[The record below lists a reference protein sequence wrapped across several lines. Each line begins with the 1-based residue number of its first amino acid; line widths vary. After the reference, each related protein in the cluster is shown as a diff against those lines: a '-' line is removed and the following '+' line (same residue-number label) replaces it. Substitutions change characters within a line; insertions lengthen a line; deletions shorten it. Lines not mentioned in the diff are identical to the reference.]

1 MPKLGAEDYHAEE
14 LADDL
19 VARGFPH
26 LRVRRRADVLTIES
40 GPKKDPVAH
49 ARLRRIAVHLWRLE
63 MQEPDGT
70 WVSTPYRL
78 PINAQLELLVTQFA
92 WVLAPRPT
100 IPTRTSG
107 RQY

>member
-1 MPKLGAEDYHAEE
+1 MPNLAAEDYHAEE

-40 GPKKDPVAH
+40 GPKKDAVAH
-49 ARLRRIAVHLWRLE
+49 ARLRRVAVHLWVLE
-63 MQEPDGT
+63 MPEPNGT
-70 WVSTPYRL
+70 WAWTPYRQ
-78 PINAQLELLVTQFA
+78 PMDAHLELLVTQFA
-92 WVLAPRPT
+92 WVLAPRPA
-100 IPTRTSG
+100 IPIRTSG